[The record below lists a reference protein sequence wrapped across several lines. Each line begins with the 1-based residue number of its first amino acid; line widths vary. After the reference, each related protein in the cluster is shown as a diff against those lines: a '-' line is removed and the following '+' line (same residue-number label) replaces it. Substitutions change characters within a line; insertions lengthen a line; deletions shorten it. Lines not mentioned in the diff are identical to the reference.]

1 MILIKRLLGITGQ
14 PGAYTAI
21 VLNSEGQGVPIYTPV
36 IVEEDIGYK
45 RATMYFPTTI
55 VGYQC
60 RSHILLNQNGSLLPI
75 KPKGIIQDRRVKI
88 IDEFEY
94 KKLKKIREFVRSNG
108 VITFIIE
115 NLNEAGEFVKALG
128 NFKKEFSCTAF
139 CGSDSPGGNKKPLVG
154 GDSLV
159 LAITMYDLKYAI
171 PIFNKKRV
179 DGMAVSLTLVWP
191 KASEQ
196 AGGIIH
202 INEMHFIV
210 SSYPDNVLFID
221 GVKIRDNSFVSNMC
235 ISLFLNQIAGE
246 IERRKTELSKVK
258 K

>member
-1 MILIKRLLGITGQ
+1 MILINKLLGIIGQ
-14 PGAYTAI
+14 PGAYPAI
-21 VLNSEGQGVPIYTPV
+21 ILNSEGQGVPIYTPV
-36 IVEEDIGYK
+36 IVEEDIGYR
-45 RATMYFPTTI
+45 RATIYFPT
-55 VGYQC
+55 VAGHHG
-60 RSHILLNQNGSLLPI
+60 RSHILVNQNESLLPI
-75 KPKGIIQDRRVKI
+75 KPEGLIRDRRVKI

-94 KKLKKIREFVRSNG
+94 RKMRKIREFVRSNG
-108 VITFIIE
+108 AITFIIE
-115 NLNEAGEFVKALG
+115 NLNEAVEFVKSLG
-128 NFKKEFSCTAF
+128 NFKKEFLCTAF
-139 CGSDSPGGNKKPLVG
+139 CGSDSPGGNKKPLVS
-154 GDSLV
+154 GDSLA
-159 LAITMYDLKYAI
+159 LAITMYDLKYAM

-221 GVKIRDNSFVSNMC
+221 GVKIRDDSFPSNMC
-235 ISLFLNQIAGE
+235 ISLFISQIAGE
-246 IERRKTELSKVK
+246 MERRKNELSKVK